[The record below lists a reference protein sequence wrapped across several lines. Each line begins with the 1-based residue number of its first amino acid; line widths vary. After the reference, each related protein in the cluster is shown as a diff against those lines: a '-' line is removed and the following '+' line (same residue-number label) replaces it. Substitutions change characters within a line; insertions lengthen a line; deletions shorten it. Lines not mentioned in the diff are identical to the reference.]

1 MIQKNPIPI
10 LEFDTDETAVIQ
22 PTHEHLPIRLPK
34 KAVYA
39 FLGDHID
46 AYAKAHQAR
55 QVAEFV
61 SETKKFPVYVLQYHG
76 EEICL
81 CQAPVGSAPATQI
94 LDWLIGYGVRQII
107 TAGCC
112 GDLVGMAENTFL
124 IPTKALRDEGT
135 SYHYMAPSRYV
146 EIDPTARLAIEKTL
160 QKHGLPYEEVVTWTT
175 DGFYRE
181 TKEKVAYRKEEGC
194 QVVEME
200 CAAWAACATFRHV
213 TWGCLLFTADTLAN
227 VEQYD
232 ERSWGEDSFAGA
244 LTLCLESVT
253 EL

>member
-22 PTHEHLPIRLPK
+22 PTHEHFPIHLPK

-39 FLGDHID
+39 FLGEHID
-46 AYAKAHQAR
+46 DYAKTHQAR
-55 QVAEFV
+55 PVAEFV
-61 SETKKFPVYVLQYHG
+61 SETKKFPVYVLQDRG
-76 EEICL
+76 EEVCL
-81 CQAPVGSAPATQI
+81 CQAPVGSAPSAQI

-112 GDLVGMAENTFL
+112 GDLIGMAENMFL

-146 EIDPTARLAIEKTL
+146 EIDPVARRAIEKTL
-160 QKHGLPYEEVVTWTT
+160 RDHGLPYEEVITWTT

-181 TKEKVAYRKEEGC
+181 TKEKVAYRKAEGC

-200 CAAWAACATFRHV
+200 CAALAACATFRHV

-227 VEQYD
+227 AEQYD

-244 LTLCLESVT
+244 LTLCLDAVV